1 MARVEQTKLTQ
12 EEYRMSLEAIY
23 EAVMNGDADATHE
36 GVSAALESSM
46 PADKILYQACIP
58 AMEQIGRMFEQG
70 EAYVPEMLIA
80 ARAMQAAMDLL
91 APHLSSSDHEPEGK
105 VVLGTV
111 CGDLHD
117 VGKNLVGLMLQSSGF
132 EVVDLGTNVP
142 AAKFVD
148 AVRHHQ
154 PHVIAMSCLLTTTMP
169 AMQATVEALA
179 EAGLRGQVMVLIGG
193 APVTQGFADRI
204 GADGF
209 APDASSA
216 TRKARELLANVRHN
230 QAA

>member
-1 MARVEQTKLTQ
+1 
-12 EEYRMSLEAIY
+12 MSLEVIY
-23 EAVMNGDADATHE
+23 EAVLNGETEAACE
-36 GVSAALESSM
+36 SVAAALAAST
-46 PADKILYQACIP
+46 PADKILYQACLP
-58 AMEQIGRMFEQG
+58 AMEKIGQLFEQG

-91 APHLSSSDHEPEGK
+91 APHLSDADVNPAGK

-111 CGDLHD
+111 SGDLHD
-117 VGKNLVGLMLQSSGF
+117 IGKNLVGLMLQASNF
-132 EVVDLGTNVP
+132 EVVDLGTDVS

-154 PHVIAMSCLLTTTMP
+154 PQVVAMSALLTTTMP
-169 AMQATVEALA
+169 AMQATVEALT
-179 EAGLRGQVMVLIGG
+179 EAGLRGQVKVLIGG
-193 APVTQGFADRI
+193 APITSGFADRI

-216 TRKARELLANVRHN
+216 TRKARELLGSV
-230 QAA
+230 